1 MNTSRPQEAS
11 TRIARPRT
19 GLNEDAAAGGQGAAD
34 AQPGAAAGGGDLVCL
49 HCAGLRRRVGDLDVL
64 FCTCRPLHRACGWP
78 LASAVRCR
86 GLAPATPSRSIEL
99 TALTADN
106 RGAMVLQSYTR
117 RAEARPGS
125 AATFLFRTCEFV
137 CRPDAAD
144 ACEAAVRAVIEHA
157 DRVERGTRFVAS
169 FRDADNR
176 FHYLVTAVFEDEQA
190 KRAHDASPA
199 SERFRSVV
207 RDAAA
212 DGIRIR
218 SWEASAGV

>member
-1 MNTSRPQEAS
+1 
-11 TRIARPRT
+11 
-19 GLNEDAAAGGQGAAD
+19 LK
-34 AQPGAAAGGGDLVCL
+34 
-49 HCAGLRRRVGDLDVL
+49 
-64 FCTCRPLHRACGWP
+64 
-78 LASAVRCR
+78 
-86 GLAPATPSRSIEL
+86 L
-99 TALTADN
+99 TVFTADD
-106 RGAMVLQSYTR
+106 RGAMVLQAYTR
-117 RAEARPGS
+117 RAEPRPGS

-144 ACEAAVRAVIEHA
+144 ACEAAVRSMIEHA
-157 DRVERGTRFVAS
+157 DSVERGTRFVAS

-218 SWEASAGV
+218 SWEASDGV

>member
-1 MNTSRPQEAS
+1 MVCVLCA
-11 TRIARPRT
+11 
-19 GLNEDAAAGGQGAAD
+19 GLPAAGGE
-34 AQPGAAAGGGDLVCL
+34 
-49 HCAGLRRRVGDLDVL
+49 LDVL
-64 FCTCRPLHRACGWP
+64 FCTCRPLHRGCGWP

-86 GLAPATPSRSIEL
+86 ELAPATPFAVLKMTVL
-99 TALTADN
+99 TAHD
-106 RGAMVLQSYTR
+106 RGSMVLQAYTR

-144 ACEAAVRAVIEHA
+144 ACEAAVRAMIEHA

-176 FHYLVTAVFEDEQA
+176 FHHLVTAVFEDEQA
-190 KRAHDASPA
+190 KRVHDASPA